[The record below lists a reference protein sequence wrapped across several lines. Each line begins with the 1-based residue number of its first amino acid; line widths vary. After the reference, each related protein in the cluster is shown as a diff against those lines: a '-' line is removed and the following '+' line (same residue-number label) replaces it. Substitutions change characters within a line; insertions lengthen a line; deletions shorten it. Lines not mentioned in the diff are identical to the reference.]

1 MNMKIKFTSILIE
14 NFKNI
19 DRLETDFGNKTFV
32 YGANETGKTSFA
44 DAISWCLTGKNS
56 LGDSQFEF
64 VPIQDESVS
73 PSVTLEIDILGKKK
87 DVVDHVILQRVYQ
100 AKLNRSKEYS
110 GEHQTVCY
118 VNLLKVGVKEFEGW
132 ISTHI
137 CDSEIFRLIHDVRY
151 FTENISVNGRERPWE
166 AQRRILFTISGI
178 KPDYDFAKSK
188 KRFEPI
194 MGGLQRYTSASDYLR
209 FLKSEESRI
218 TSDINTQRTKMES
231 IQGLIEYDFNIDENI
246 DFQIKQLKI
255 AKDNLD
261 KAIEEENR
269 KLLEER
275 ERRIASIRKLHDEKV
290 TEFRK
295 AQDDYSNNFKELNR
309 RRKLLSDES
318 NNIHCSLVRAQF
330 DLQTAQNAYDNIS
343 VQCPTCGQYI
353 PTEMIDSKKA
363 ELEEQISILREA
375 VESTENREKEILREL
390 IEVEKKIS
398 GLEAPKYPDKLRY
411 TEQEL
416 TTAGMILHSEQF
428 DINVNRRAK
437 IIATLDELAAKKSPC
452 DRNKKVKEEVD
463 KIESAISELLDVKA
477 NNSRLIDLTRDFI
490 DAKCK
495 YAEKKVNDIFEDGI
509 EFKLFR
515 QNKSN
520 DEVKSCCDIFWN
532 GVPYQSLSYSTKF
545 IVSMKIALAFQK
557 YYNIQFPVLVD
568 NAESF
573 DGIEIKNQSIMLI
586 KKEECC
592 PKCGKIVGR
601 KNKNGMW
608 RCNSCGLDFQK
619 KLKFSFSENTID
631 KKDEIK

>member
-1 MNMKIKFTSILIE
+1 MKIKFTSILIE

-73 PSVTLEIDILGKKK
+73 PSVTLEIDISGKKK

-118 VNLLKVGVKEFEGW
+118 VNILKVGVKEFEGW

-151 FTENISVNGRERPWE
+151 FTENISVNGRERTWE
-166 AQRRILFTISGI
+166 AQRRLLFSISGI

-194 MGGLQRYTSASDYLR
+194 MEGLQRYTNASDYLR
-209 FLKSEESRI
+209 FLKSEEGRI
-218 TSDINTQRTKMES
+218 TSDINVQREKIKS
-231 IQGLIEYDFNIDENI
+231 IQYLIERDKDIDENI
-246 DFQIKQLKI
+246 DFQIEQLKI

-261 KAIEEENR
+261 KEIEEENK
-269 KLLEER
+269 KLIKER
-275 ERRIASIRKLHDEKV
+275 ESRIASIRKLHDEKV

-437 IIATLDELAAKKSPC
+437 IIATLDELAAKKSSC

-463 KIESAISELLDVKA
+463 KIESAISELLDMKA

-495 YAEKKVNDIFEDGI
+495 YAEKKVNELFEDGI

-557 YYNIQFPVLVD
+557 YYKVEIPLIVD
-568 NAESF
+568 NAESIDFSF
-573 DGIEIKNQSIMLI
+573 DIPTQSIFLVKREEYCKCGGETGRKESDDMWVCKNCGNHI
-586 KKEECC
+586 KKSL
-592 PKCGKIVGR
+592 KIEMGV
-601 KNKNGMW
+601 
-608 RCNSCGLDFQK
+608 
-619 KLKFSFSENTID
+619 
-631 KKDEIK
+631 